1 MLSTLVHIKDKNE
14 LENHCA
20 FCFFISIK
28 SGFGSTQCDSFSD
41 WRVWYGSSG
50 LPPLVCHWFCSVL
63 LARTLRES
71 RSKKKKI
78 KNEVLMCKITCW
90 TRLTG
95 QTTWEILKNLHS
107 GVDSWLWHYCC
118 EKLLTLHPLLLHFF
132 KGQVAR
138 DWTQF
143 LFIGEP
149 PVFASLFII
158 IGLNGI
164 FHFYLLFSP
173 VAASPF
179 MCLDIYDI
187 EMFFVMSQRAD
198 FLNQV
203 FDELFSIVTG

>member
-1 MLSTLVHIKDKNE
+1 M
-14 LENHCA
+14 
-20 FCFFISIK
+20 
-28 SGFGSTQCDSFSD
+28 
-41 WRVWYGSSG
+41 
-50 LPPLVCHWFCSVL
+50 
-63 LARTLRES
+63 
-71 RSKKKKI
+71 
-78 KNEVLMCKITCW
+78 
-90 TRLTG
+90 
-95 QTTWEILKNLHS
+95 
-107 GVDSWLWHYCC
+107 DSWLWHYCC
-118 EKLLTLHPLLLHFF
+118 EKLLTLHPLFYLLHFF

-187 EMFFVMSQRAD
+187 EMFFVTSQRAD

-203 FDELFSIVTG
+203 FDELFSILTG

>member
-1 MLSTLVHIKDKNE
+1 MCLLFFHFNQKWVWFNTMRLFQW
-14 LENHCA
+14 LE
-20 FCFFISIK
+20 
-28 SGFGSTQCDSFSD
+28 
-41 WRVWYGSSG
+41 G
-50 LPPLVCHWFCSVL
+50 LIWEQWSPTACLPLVL
-63 LARTLRES
+63 LSAACQDSEGVP
-71 RSKKKKI
+71 KQKKKI

-118 EKLLTLHPLLLHFF
+118 EKLLTLHPLFYLLHFF

-187 EMFFVMSQRAD
+187 EMFFVTSQRAD